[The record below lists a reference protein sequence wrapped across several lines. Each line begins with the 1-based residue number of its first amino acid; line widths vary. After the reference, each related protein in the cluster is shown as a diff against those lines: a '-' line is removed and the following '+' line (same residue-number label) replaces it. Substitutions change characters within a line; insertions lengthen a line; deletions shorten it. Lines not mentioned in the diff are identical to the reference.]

1 MKGIKITVVAL
12 LVVVTTMCNGFT
24 VHASDFDEADST
36 ISASSDVDAALIG
49 AQLISEKEYVENG
62 RRISEKIYEQ
72 EDGTIII
79 DTLNVGANLLRS
91 SNGSDTA
98 TRTRTIS
105 GWGSITI
112 TATFDW
118 YTEGAFSYVR
128 CSSMSASRSLVS
140 GVVVSTWTTSR
151 TSNYVAIGTAN
162 AQVEYYF
169 YNSAVPFQYQQGT
182 FKITCTDDG
191 SISDNG

>member
-1 MKGIKITVVAL
+1 MMKGIKITVVAL
-12 LVVVTTMCNGFT
+12 LVVVTTMCNGLI
-24 VHASDFDEADST
+24 VHASDFAEADST
-36 ISASSDVDAALIG
+36 TSDSSDVDAVLIG
-49 AQLISEKEYVENG
+49 AKLISEKEYVEND

-79 DTLNVGANLLRS
+79 DTLNVGADLMRS

-118 YTEGAFSYVR
+118 YTEGVFSYVR
-128 CSSMSASRSLVS
+128 CSSMSASRSLAS
-140 GVVVSTWTTSR
+140 GVAVSTWTTSS
-151 TSNYVAIGTAN
+151 TSNYVAIGTAK

-169 YNSAVPFQYQQGT
+169 YNYLNLFDLRKFLQL
-182 FKITCTDDG
+182 
-191 SISDNG
+191 